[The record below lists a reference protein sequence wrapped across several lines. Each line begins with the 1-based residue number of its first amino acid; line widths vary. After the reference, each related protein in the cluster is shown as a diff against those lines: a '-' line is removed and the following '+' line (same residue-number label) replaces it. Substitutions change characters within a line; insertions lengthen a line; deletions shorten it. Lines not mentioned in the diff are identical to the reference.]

1 MNSNQQFQGYLFE
14 NIGYK
19 SQEDVTKFVETLDS
33 KQSLYSITQALEMA
47 NSKGLFSIQECEI
60 LSKSLR
66 IIENK
71 LIDEQKQKTLSD

>member
-19 SQEDVTKFVETLDS
+19 SQEDVSKFVETLDS
-33 KQSLYSITQALEMA
+33 KQSLYSITQALELA

-66 IIENK
+66 IIKNE
-71 LIDEQKQKTLSD
+71 LLDEQKQNSLSE